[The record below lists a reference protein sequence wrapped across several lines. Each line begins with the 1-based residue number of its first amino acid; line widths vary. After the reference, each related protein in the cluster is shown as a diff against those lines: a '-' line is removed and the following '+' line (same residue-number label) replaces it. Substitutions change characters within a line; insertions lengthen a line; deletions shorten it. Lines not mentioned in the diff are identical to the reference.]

1 MSDFDVF
8 DDSDHLPP
16 DHLLNEL
23 ESIKGILDDQQTP
36 APGDIPLLDDMVI
49 DNLDANNKLLNLQR
63 IFAEDDLDEADPLPD
78 RPLPSAVQMPHFN
91 LNTMQPPDPAEATT
105 PAPIAAPA
113 AARVRPDYSR
123 EVLIQELVDEFIPEI
138 EAALHERLSKLDDA
152 TLKRWKKPE

>member
-23 ESIKGILDDQQTP
+23 ESIKGILDDQETP

-49 DNLDANNKLLNLQR
+49 GNLDANNKLLNLHR
-63 IFAEDDLDEADPLPD
+63 IFADDDLDEADPLPD
-78 RPLPSAVQMPHFN
+78 LTPLSAVQMPRFN
-91 LNTMQPPDPAEATT
+91 LNTMLPPDSTEATT
-105 PAPIAAPA
+105 PAPIAAPVA
-113 AARVRPDYSR
+113 PRVRSDYNR
-123 EVLIQELVDEFIPEI
+123 EVLLRELIDEFIPKI